1 MSTITSRD
9 GTTIA
14 FERSGD
20 GPALVLVDGAMCHRG
35 FGPMP
40 PLAQA
45 LAGDFTVYTYDRRG
59 RNESGDTQPFAVERE
74 IEDLEALVAE
84 AGGSARVFGI
94 SSGGALAMEAAASGV
109 AIEKLAI
116 YEAPYSAEAG
126 DPQAVADYTRQLSE
140 LLAAGRKG
148 DAVALFMGFVG
159 APPDAVA
166 GMRQSPMWPAFEAIA
181 PTLAYDNATMN
192 GGKVPRERAAKVAV
206 PTLVADGGDSPELLR
221 QPARVLAEVIPGAA
235 HRTLEGQTHE
245 VEIDALAPVLREF
258 LA

>member
-14 FERSGD
+14 FSRAGE

-40 PLAQA
+40 A
-45 LAGDFTVYTYDRRG
+45 LAEALAPHCTVYTYDRRG
-59 RNESGDTQPFAVERE
+59 RGESGDTAPYAIARE
-74 IEDLEALVAE
+74 IEDLEAVVAH

-94 SSGGALAMEAAASGV
+94 SSGGALALEAAASGV

-140 LLAAGRKG
+140 LLAAGRRG

-159 APPDAVA
+159 APPEAVA

-181 PTLAYDNATMN
+181 PTLAYDNAVMD

-206 PTLVADGGDSPELLR
+206 PALVADGGDSPELLR
-221 QPARVLAEVIPGAA
+221 RPARVLAEAIPGAE

-245 VEIDALAPVLREF
+245 VATEALAPVLREF
-258 LA
+258 FA